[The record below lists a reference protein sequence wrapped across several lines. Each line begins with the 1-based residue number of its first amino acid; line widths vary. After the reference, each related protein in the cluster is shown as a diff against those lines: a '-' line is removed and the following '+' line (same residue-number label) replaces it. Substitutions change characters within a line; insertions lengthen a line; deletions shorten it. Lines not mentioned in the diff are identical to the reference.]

1 MLCVQMYWM
10 CAGHH
15 PLAEPREAALR
26 VLPAVDERRVAPL
39 RAARPP
45 PMMSQ

>member
-10 CAGHH
+10 LGHH

-26 VLPAVDERRVAPL
+26 VLPAVDERRVAPPG
-39 RAARPP
+39 RSNTADDAV
-45 PMMSQ
+45 